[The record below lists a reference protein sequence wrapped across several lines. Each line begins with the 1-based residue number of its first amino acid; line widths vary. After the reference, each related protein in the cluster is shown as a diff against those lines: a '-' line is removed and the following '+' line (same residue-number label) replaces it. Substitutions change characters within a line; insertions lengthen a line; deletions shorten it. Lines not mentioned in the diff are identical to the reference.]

1 MIDESAFGLLIA
13 YLTLEDDEYAG
24 ERADFVARY
33 AAFLELCRTRLRE
46 APAGSATRAL
56 ELGHAFYVELIEGEQ
71 APDVITWLKRTRA
84 ALTEQGFGVAGILTY
99 GSTWLPETE
108 ERPISEVVGPAVL
121 VRASGPSEPLRRA
134 LLAESA
140 ARGNEDAEQPGW
152 GPGLYLDVEA
162 VEALGKKPK
171 NAPTVLRAGG
181 AEFYRS
187 GQ

>member
-1 MIDESAFGLLIA
+1 MVDESAFGLLIT

-24 ERADFVARY
+24 ERAHFVARY
-33 AAFLELCRTRLRE
+33 AAFVELCHARLRDS
-46 APAGSATRAL
+46 PPGSAARAL
-56 ELGHAFYVELIEGEQ
+56 ELGHSFYVELIEGEH
-71 APDVITWLKRTRA
+71 APELIAWLKQTRA
-84 ALTEQGFGVAGILTY
+84 ALTEQAFGVAGILTY
-99 GSTWLPETE
+99 GSTWLDETP
-108 ERPISEVVGPAVL
+108 ERPLSEALGPAVL

-134 LLAESA
+134 LLAEAA
-140 ARGNEDAEQPGW
+140 ARGHEDGEPSGW

>member
-24 ERADFVARY
+24 ERGDFIARY
-33 AAFLELCRTRLRE
+33 ASFLELCHARLRDT
-46 APAGSATRAL
+46 PPGTAGRAL
-56 ELGHAFYVELIEGEQ
+56 ELGHALYVELVEGAH
-71 APDVITWLKRTRA
+71 APDLIVWLKQTRTT
-84 ALTEQGFGVAGILTY
+84 LTENGYGIAGILTY
-99 GSTWLPETE
+99 GSTWLDESAEPSRSETL
-108 ERPISEVVGPAVL
+108 GPVL
-121 VRASGPSEPLRRA
+121 LMRASGPSEPLRRA
-134 LLAESA
+134 LLAEAA
-140 ARGNEDAEQPGW
+140 ARGFEEGEGSGW